1 MQIPSSTRF
10 FRFVWRANGLA
21 FFVLLTLGILSMGF
35 AWISSMGSSTSKT
48 QAQQPHLAPR
58 ESGKKPLQLGLFE
71 AVPQSKCVRAELFD
85 DSNRGYSIKNS
96 YNHETHNLLFADL
109 QTGNTW
115 WLLPHSDSI
124 IRESLPIKASE
135 KDSNPPMAWLHLI
148 ESNRAQT
155 RTFELLLA
163 NPKGQQQLSLAKG
176 QLTLEACIPISSQE
190 TRVIYRNERSYFA
203 LTLNP
208 STLTKV
214 SETPLNIQFPK
225 ASK

>member
-1 MQIPSSTRF
+1 MQTPSSTRF

-21 FFVLLTLGILSMGF
+21 LFVLLTLGILSLGF
-35 AWISSMGSSTSKT
+35 TWFSSMASSTSKT
-48 QAQQPHLAPR
+48 QAQQPNLALR

-71 AVPQSKCVRAELFD
+71 AVPQSNCVRAELFD
-85 DSNRGYSIKNS
+85 DSNRGYSIKGS
-96 YNHETHNLLFADL
+96 YNHETHNLLFADS

-115 WLLPHSDSI
+115 WLLTHSDSI
-124 IRESLPIKASE
+124 IRQSLAIKATE
-135 KDSNPPMAWLHLI
+135 MDQNPPLAWLHLI
-148 ESNRAQT
+148 ESEIAQAKS
-155 RTFELLLA
+155 FELLLA

-176 QLTLEACIPISSQE
+176 QLTLEACIPVSSQE

-214 SETPLNIQFPK
+214 SEIPLNIQFPK